1 MKEAVHEVKSGQGP
15 STHMENKKGTP
26 INGIWHTPELALRG
40 ASYLPFDPSLG
51 DHRPVVTDFIQSSVL
66 GLNLPRVVAPEA
78 RRLNSKINRI
88 REPYIETLENSFKE
102 ARVLERLR

>member
-1 MKEAVHEVKSGQGP
+1 
-15 STHMENKKGTP
+15 MENKKGTP

-51 DHRPVVTDFIQSSVL
+51 DHRPVVADFIQSSVL

-78 RRLNSKINRI
+78 RRLNSKIDRI
-88 REPYIETLENSFKE
+88 REPYIEMLENSFKE
-102 ARVLERLR
+102 ARVLERLWEIKRTTTYPDLPFIY